1 MSELIYLHDVP
12 FSEAWSLFVDELKM
26 AGLWHALEGEEIPL
40 EHANGRITAKAI
52 WAKIS
57 SPHYHS
63 AAMDGFALPSSTTA
77 GASENSPQMIA
88 IGAQCV
94 YVDTG
99 DPIPDWADA
108 VIPIEHVEPLEPEEK
123 RSEWKAFQLRSAV
136 APWSHVRPLGEDIV
150 ATELLLPA
158 GHRIR
163 PVDLG
168 ALAGSGHATV
178 NVCRQPRVA
187 ILPTGS
193 ELVPPGSD
201 PNPGD
206 IIEYNSLVLSAQI
219 EEWGGR
225 STRLPIVPDNF
236 NQISSVIEE
245 NLQNFDLLLI
255 NAGSSA
261 GSEDFTSQVVASLGK
276 LLVHGV
282 AIRPGH
288 PVILGMLRVNFQS
301 ASEESGRGSIPVI
314 GVPGY
319 PVSAALT
326 GEIFVEPLLAKWL
339 GRPAHQKQTLKAN
352 LTRKVHSKMG
362 DDEYLRVTV
371 GKVGGRTVVSP
382 LSRGA
387 GTITSLVRAD
397 GIVRI
402 PSGVQGMQAGELVT
416 VYLYRTPEE
425 IDRTIVFLGS
435 HDLTIDLIAQHLAR
449 RNVRVSSANIGSM
462 GGLIALQRKEAHAA
476 GSHLL
481 DPETGEYN
489 LSYVKK
495 YLPGTALDVITLVYR
510 QQGLIIPQ
518 GNPRKIKSLDDLRDP
533 EIHIVNRQ
541 RGSGTRLLLDFHLAE
556 LGINGEEINGYAWE
570 EYTHMTLA
578 AAVASG
584 RADCGLGILAAA
596 NALALD
602 FIPLFEER
610 YDLIIPNEFS
620 DSTLLTPLFDLLAS
634 LQFREEVH
642 AIPGYDTR
650 EMGKLVASFS

>member
-1 MSELIYLHDVP
+1 MSESLYLHDVP

-26 AGLWHALEGEEIPL
+26 AGLWKALEGEEISL
-40 EHANGRITAKAI
+40 AQAMGRVTAEAI
-52 WAKIS
+52 WARIS

-63 AAMDGFALPSSTTA
+63 AAMDGYALHSSATA
-77 GASENSPQMIA
+77 GASDRSPLSIA
-88 IGAQCV
+88 IGEKCV

-108 VIPIEHVEPLEPEEK
+108 VIPIEHVEPQETEEE
-123 RSEWKAFQLRSAV
+123 RSNWKAFQIRSAV

-158 GHRIR
+158 GHKIR

-168 ALAGSGHATV
+168 ALAGSGHSTV

-193 ELVPPGSD
+193 ELVPAGSD
-201 PNPGD
+201 PKPGE
-206 IIEYNSLVLSAQI
+206 IIEYNSLVLEAQI
-219 EEWGGR
+219 AEWGGR
-225 STRLPIVPDNF
+225 SNRLPIVADNVIR
-236 NQISSVIEE
+236 ISNAIQE
-245 NLQNFDLLLI
+245 NLSNFDLMLI
-255 NAGSSA
+255 IAGSSA
-261 GSEDFTSQVVASLGK
+261 GSEDFTSQVVSSLGK

-288 PVILGMLRVNFQS
+288 PVILGMLRKNVQ
-301 ASEESGRGSIPVI
+301 ASNAETNGETIPVI

-326 GEIFVEPLLAKWL
+326 AEIFVEPLLAKWL
-339 GRPAHQKQTLKAN
+339 GRPAHQKQSLKAN
-352 LTRKVHSKMG
+352 LSRKVHSTMG

-371 GKVGGRTVVSP
+371 GKVGERTVASP

-402 PSGVQGMQAGELVT
+402 PSGVQGVQAGEEVT
-416 VYLYRTPEE
+416 VDLYRTPEE
-425 IDRTIVFLGS
+425 IDRTIVILGS
-435 HDLTIDLIAQHLAR
+435 HDLTIDLIAQHLAG
-449 RNVRVSSANIGSM
+449 RNVRVSSANLGSM

-481 DPETGEYN
+481 DPETGDYN

-495 YLPGTALDVITLVYR
+495 YLLKTPLDVITLVYR
-510 QQGLIIPQ
+510 QQGLILPK
-518 GNPRKIKSLDDLRDP
+518 GNPNKINALDDLRHP

-541 RGSGTRLLLDFHLAE
+541 RGSGTRLLLDFHLTQ
-556 LGINGEEINGYAWE
+556 LGIQAEEINGYAWE
-570 EYTHMTLA
+570 EYTHLTLA
-578 AAVASG
+578 SAVASG

-596 NALALD
+596 NALDLD

-610 YDLIIPNEFS
+610 YDLIIPREFS
-620 DSTLLTPLFDLLAS
+620 DSTLLNPLFDLLAS
-634 LQFREEVH
+634 QQFREEVNG
-642 AIPGYDTR
+642 IPGYDTR
-650 EMGKLVASFS
+650 EMGNVVASFS